1 MDLTLKNKELNT
13 LYRVLDKIKITNM
26 RANRGRAKLLAKV
39 VDKINEY
46 AKDETDLIDM
56 YAKDETD
63 LIDMYAAKDKDDKFV
78 IDEHKNIKLADPAK
92 LDELNDL
99 LNELADEEIVIKGG
113 EYSKRFIDFL
123 NFLEECEDEFT
134 SSEIIL
140 IDNIL
145 EQFEESKK
153 GE

>member
-56 YAKDETD
+56 YA
-63 LIDMYAAKDKDDKFV
+63 A
-78 IDEHKNIKLADPAK
+78 
-92 LDELNDL
+92 
-99 LNELADEEIVIKGG
+99 
-113 EYSKRFIDFL
+113 
-123 NFLEECEDEFT
+123 
-134 SSEIIL
+134 
-140 IDNIL
+140 
-145 EQFEESKK
+145 
-153 GE
+153 

>member
-1 MDLTLKNKELNT
+1 MQLTIKNKDLNT
-13 LYRVLDKIKITNM
+13 LYRVLDKIKVTNM

-39 VDKINEY
+39 VDKIKEY
-46 AKDETDLIDM
+46 AKDEGDLIDL
-56 YAKDETD
+56 YAQ
-63 LIDMYAAKDKDDKFV
+63 KDKDGKFV

-92 LDELNDL
+92 LDEFNGL

-123 NFLEECEDEFT
+123 EYLAESEDEFT
-134 SSEIIL
+134 AQEII
-140 IDNIL
+140 IVDSIL
-145 EQFEESKK
+145 EQYEGSK

>member
-1 MDLTLKNKELNT
+1 MQLTIKNKDLNT
-13 LYRVLDKIKITNM
+13 LYSVLDKIKVTNM

-39 VDKINEY
+39 EGKLSEY
-46 AKDETDLIDM
+46 AKDETDILDK
-56 YAKDETD
+56 YAEKTEDNKYK
-63 LIDMYAAKDKDDKFV
+63 LDKN
-78 IDEHKNIKLADPAK
+78 KNIKLKDPQK
-92 LDELNDL
+92 LDELNNL

-153 GE
+153 GK